1 MGIPPILPSMSS
13 ALFINVYKFN
23 FVMENNKKNWVHLK
37 SVEDFN
43 KFIEENKIINPR
55 EFREKFKSGYNKA
68 SMLGLLGDLVYE
80 SKTFS
85 WSHLNTVEDF
95 NKFIKENDI
104 KTPKDFVR
112 RFGSAY
118 VRASKLGALGE
129 LIYTGKRSYLADLNT
144 PDDFNKFIEENDIK
158 SHGDLSRR
166 FGGAYHKANK
176 LGVLDELIYPKRKND
191 WSHLNTSDDF
201 NKFIEEND
209 IKGPK
214 DFFRRFGGV
223 YNRANKLGLLENLK
237 YKKD

>member
-1 MGIPPILPSMSS
+1 
-13 ALFINVYKFN
+13 
-23 FVMENNKKNWVHLK
+23 
-37 SVEDFN
+37 
-43 KFIEENKIINPR
+43 
-55 EFREKFKSGYNKA
+55 
-68 SMLGLLGDLVYE
+68 VYE

-104 KTPKDFVR
+104 KTPKDFVK

-118 VRASKLGALGE
+118 VRASKLGVLGE
-129 LIYTGKRSYLADLNT
+129 LIYTEKRSYLADLNT

-158 SHGDLSRR
+158 SHGDLARR
-166 FGGAYHKANK
+166 FGEAYHRANK

-223 YNRANKLGLLENLK
+223 YHKANKLGVLKDLK

>member
-1 MGIPPILPSMSS
+1 MSS
-13 ALFINVYKFN
+13 ALFISVYKFN

-104 KTPKDFVR
+104 KTPKDFVK

-158 SHGDLSRR
+158 SHGDLARR
-166 FGGAYHKANK
+166 FGEAYHRANK

-223 YNRANKLGLLENLK
+223 YHKANKLGVLKDLK